1 MAQDPKA
8 ATSRRTFLEAGVLA
22 TAASAIGVPDR
33 APAQD
38 APAKSQVLPTRPLGK
53 TGVRIT
59 MLDQGSVRGGGLD
72 RVIRFSFANGVRV
85 YDTAK
90 VYGSEATFKAWFE
103 QDSTIRKQVFMVDK
117 DMPRAAE
124 QIPAMVDE
132 RLKALG
138 SDYIDLF
145 FMHSYGDYQTLDQAV
160 RLVKS
165 TEFGRAVDAV
175 KKSGKVR
182 FVGFS
187 SHHKDRA
194 ALLQAAAD
202 GGMIDAIMLQY
213 RPWLDKD
220 SPLNRAI
227 DACWN
232 KGIGL
237 ISMKQTA
244 GMFWGDRPKVSILD
258 EVARRVPTLK
268 ERKLSPFQG
277 LLHAIWTDER
287 IACVCSAMRN
297 TDQILEN
304 TDAARRFE
312 PLKEAEILQL
322 RDAALAL
329 GPTLCADCDGRCA
342 RAAGTKADLENL
354 TRFLTYHEHH
364 GDRAEAR
371 RRYAELAPEA
381 RDWSAAD
388 LDAARAACPAR
399 LDFARLLP
407 EADRLLG

>member
-1 MAQDPKA
+1 MAQESKA

-22 TAASAIGVPDR
+22 TAASAIGVSHR
-33 APAQD
+33 APAQE
-38 APAKSQVLPTRPLGK
+38 APAKSEMLPTRPLGK

-59 MLDQGSVRGGGLD
+59 MLDQGTVRGGLD

-90 VYGSEATFKAWFE
+90 VYGSEPTFKAWFE
-103 QDSTIRKQVFMVDK
+103 QDSAIRKQVFMVDK

-124 QIPAMVDE
+124 QIPAMVDQ

-145 FMHSYGDYQTLDQAV
+145 FLHSYGDYLPLDQAV

-165 TEFGRAVDAV
+165 AEFGRAVDAV

-187 SHHKDRA
+187 THHRDRA
-194 ALLQAAAD
+194 ALLQAAAE

-220 SPLNRAI
+220 SPLNKAI

-244 GMFWGDRPKVSILD
+244 GMFFGDRPKVSILD
-258 EVARRVPTLK
+258 EVAQRVPTLK

-342 RAAGTKADLENL
+342 RAAGTRADLENL

-371 RRYAELAPEA
+371 RRYAELTPEA

-399 LDFARLLP
+399 LNFARLLP
-407 EADRLLG
+407 EADRLLS